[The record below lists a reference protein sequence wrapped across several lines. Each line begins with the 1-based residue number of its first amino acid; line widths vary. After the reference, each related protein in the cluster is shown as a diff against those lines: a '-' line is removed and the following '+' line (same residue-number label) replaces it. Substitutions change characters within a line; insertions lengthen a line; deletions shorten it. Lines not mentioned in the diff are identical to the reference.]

1 MKDEAR
7 LENIDQLTNLI
18 EADSNEHALKEIAT
32 LFVSAM
38 NDWPSQNQTNINE
51 YIEELHNYFGTPI
64 TKDAILSKTTSDSSE
79 DLWRKESAASLLELL
94 DIAEKQYQ
102 EEDLKQLI
110 QTIVKYYQ
118 NPSVITDPVAL
129 LEQFG
134 VYDEKM
140 DLSSYQYPTLEL
152 LPSLLQPLF
161 SKMGQEASQYKL
173 PLLLDGSED
182 LKLRELYHHPNILL
196 AGTIASGKTQ
206 FVYNQLVMWLYLYHP
221 AQLKLVICRSK
232 PVDYNTL
239 AILERHFLAAL
250 PGVETPLVEGKQVC
264 STIDAIILEC
274 EQRLNLFQKAGVKGV
289 EDYNNKFINRT
300 LDPNLGHRYLP
311 NIVLVMDDIQT
322 FLDENTIKSLIALT
336 QMNLYTGIYLLAVTS
351 QIMSR
356 IITPQL
362 RANFSVR
369 IGMKLMSQN
378 ESKKI
383 LDRVGAEKLASPGE
397 LIYEQGERLG
407 KGTQP
412 YVEYNFIA
420 AICKFISEQRGYPSV
435 YLLPIYEIESPS
447 IDDFDIGMRDQLF
460 REAAQLIVMH
470 QQGSTALIQRKLKLG
485 YNRAGR
491 IMDQL
496 EAAGIVGPFEGSK
509 AREVLY
515 PDEYTLNL
523 YLDSLAKNNYE
534 IDTPSGSSDKDKNF
548 INNPIERKVHGDK
561 NDETKSALPKNINKL
576 HTPHQ
581 SSRKL
586 LLYLVILIAVTAF
599 FYWMSKL

>member
-7 LENIDQLTNLI
+7 LENIEQLKNLI
-18 EADSNEHALKEIAT
+18 EADPNEHALKEIAT
-32 LFVSAM
+32 LFVNAM
-38 NDWPSQNQTNINE
+38 NDWPTQNQTNINE
-51 YIEELHNYFGTPI
+51 YIEELYNYFGNPI

-79 DLWRKESAASLLELL
+79 DSWRKESAASLLELL
-94 DIAEKQYQ
+94 DIAEKQNQ
-102 EEDLKQLI
+102 EEDLEQLI

-118 NPSVITDPVAL
+118 NPSAMTDPVTL
-129 LEQFG
+129 VEQFG
-134 VYDEKM
+134 GYDEKM

-152 LPSLLQPLF
+152 LPNLLQSLF
-161 SKMGQEASQYKL
+161 SKIGQEASDYKL

-182 LKLRELYHHPNILL
+182 LKLREIYHHPNILL
-196 AGTIASGKTQ
+196 AGTIAFGKTQ

-232 PVDYNTL
+232 PVDYNTF
-239 AILERHFLAAL
+239 ATLEKHFSAVS
-250 PGVETPLVEGKQVC
+250 PGAKTPLVEGKQAC

-289 EDYNNKFINRT
+289 EDYNNKFVSRT

-356 IITPQL
+356 KITPQL

-397 LIYEQGERLG
+397 LIYEQGERLV

-420 AICKFISEQRGYPSV
+420 AICEFISGQRGYPSA
-435 YLLPIYEIESPS
+435 YLLPIYEIELPS
-447 IDDFDIGMRDQLF
+447 IGDFDIETRDQLF
-460 REAAQLIVMH
+460 IEAAQLIVMH

-491 IMDQL
+491 IIDQL

-523 YLDSLAKNNYE
+523 YLDSLTKNNYK
-534 IDTPSGSSDKDKNF
+534 IDTPSGSSDQDKNF

-561 NDETKSALPKNINKL
+561 NNDTESALPKNINKL
-576 HTPHQ
+576 ITPQ
-581 SSRKL
+581 KYNSKI
-586 LLYLVILIAVTAF
+586 LLYLVILTIVTAF
-599 FYWMSKL
+599 LYWMSKV